1 MTLSARAYLSRKGTI
16 ELFCEINP
24 EGSRFEELVSEV
36 SITRPTLAKRLAEG
50 REVSLLARQPITGER
65 GSTNKHVLTP
75 RGATVRMR
83 LFEQG
88 VVMDY
93 RQYKQARKRYEVSSN
108 EFAEAIATNPLDLS
122 DTERNEQNLQT
133 ILQRNALSDM
143 VDE

>member
-1 MTLSARAYLSRKGTI
+1 
-16 ELFCEINP
+16 
-24 EGSRFEELVSEV
+24 
-36 SITRPTLAKRLAEG
+36 
-50 REVSLLARQPITGER
+50 
-65 GSTNKHVLTP
+65 
-75 RGATVRMR
+75 MR

-93 RQYKQARKRYEVSSN
+93 RQYKQARKRYEASSN
-108 EFAEAIATNPLDLS
+108 EFAEAIATNTLDLS